1 MITCGINEET
11 RPSSLEA
18 RRHLT
23 RAGPGETPRPRR
35 LLAFNCLVPRPPS
48 ASAQAVRNF
57 QEPVL
62 PESRQLVNESNAG
75 TPPPPARR
83 ADGANPR
90 SFLPAACLVPP
101 LHARR
106 ALKTCK
112 PVSLPSL
119 DLAETQPRVF
129 LLPARCFLPPEG
141 QLVLV
146 LCSPPPCPLGG
157 VAGGVLQLRLHR
169 ARGESGGNLPSAPPD
184 LKHDCKFIALL
195 PSPPRGHARCTH
207 QFAACRLFPP
217 GSQPG
222 AERKK
227 AAGSP

>member
-23 RAGPGETPRPRR
+23 RAGPGKTPRPRR

-57 QEPVL
+57 QEPFL
-62 PESRQLVNESNAG
+62 PESRQLVTESNAG
-75 TPPPPARR
+75 TPLPPARR

-119 DLAETQPRVF
+119 DLAETQAKGFSPACQDAF
-129 LLPARCFLPPEG
+129 SLPKGSLSWFCVCHHPAP
-141 QLVLV
+141 
-146 LCSPPPCPLGG
+146 S
-157 VAGGVLQLRLHR
+157 GGVLGVSFSSACTEREAR
-169 ARGESGGNLPSAPPD
+169 AGG
-184 LKHDCKFIALL
+184 I
-195 PSPPRGHARCTH
+195 SPQPR
-207 QFAACRLFPP
+207 QI
-217 GSQPG
+217 
-222 AERKK
+222 
-227 AAGSP
+227 